1 MYLNLI
7 QKINDIL
14 YKILGASNIVIEM
27 QIFINKKRCDKD
39 KVDKNEILLYDDEQP
54 IVQ

>member
-1 MYLNLI
+1 MYLDLL
-7 QKINDIL
+7 QKINNVL
-14 YKILGASNIVIEM
+14 YKILGASNIVINM
-27 QIFINKKRCDKD
+27 QIYINKKRHEND